1 VGPKNPLVVCERIT
15 ITGVALADILEAR
28 GGELVVAAME
38 RIRARVPAYRDADG
52 ALLEDV
58 RQHVVQHH
66 ELICQVLRRDSPP
79 QPRELEFVARHAALR
94 ARRGILLG
102 DFMEAFRA
110 YNEVLWD
117 AMEDESEALG
127 AARAASLYIDLAATT
142 ASGAYLESE
151 QLLAA
156 GRDQVRRD
164 LLEDLLA
171 GTPPASAASLA
182 AARDCGLEDGTRC
195 LLVAALPVEAPED
208 ERDLHSAAVALG
220 KAAGGR
226 VPALAVVRHGEIV
239 VIRAVGAS
247 ERPSLSKRL
256 QRVKGLNIGVSTIQ
270 NGLGGI
276 PDAYREASLAAGRVS
291 GGGVLSLADMT
302 PFEFLTLRSSGV
314 ARRLTDPVVAEFV
327 REDRAKGGML
337 ITTLEAYVAADLNV
351 KAAAEALLIHV
362 NTAHH
367 RLGRIEEKTG
377 RDLRR
382 VMDIV
387 DLLIAIRLP

>member
-1 VGPKNPLVVCERIT
+1 M
-15 ITGVALADILEAR
+15 ALADILEAR
-28 GGELVVAAME
+28 GDELIVAATE
-38 RIRARVPAYRDADG
+38 RIRARVPVYRDADE
-52 ALLEDV
+52 ALLASVHE
-58 RQHVVQHH
+58 HVAQHH
-66 ELICQVLRRDSPP
+66 GLVCAVLRRGTPP
-79 QPRELEFVARHAALR
+79 TPRELDFVARHAALR
-94 ARRGILLG
+94 ARRGIPLA

-117 AMEDESEALG
+117 AMEDQSEAL
-127 AARAASLYIDLAATT
+127 ADARAASLYIDLAATT

-156 GRDQVRRD
+156 GRDRVRRD

-171 GTPPASAASLA
+171 GAPPASAASLA
-182 AARDCGLEDGTRC
+182 VARDCGLEDGTRC
-195 LLVAALPVEAPED
+195 LLVAALPVEAPD
-208 ERDLHSAAVALG
+208 DDRDLHGAAAALG

-226 VPALAVVRHGEIV
+226 SPALSVVRHGEIV

-256 QRVKGLNIGVSTIQ
+256 ARVKGLNIGVSTIQ
-270 NGLGGI
+270 DSLDGI

-314 ARRLTDPVVAEFV
+314 ARRLTDPVLAEFV

-337 ITTLEAYVAADLNV
+337 IKTLEAYVAADLNV
-351 KAAAEALLIHV
+351 KAASETMLVHV

-367 RLGRIEEKTG
+367 RLGRIEERTG

-382 VMDIV
+382 VMDII

>member
-1 VGPKNPLVVCERIT
+1 VSRLQSVD
-15 ITGVALADILEAR
+15 VALADILEAR
-28 GGELVVAAME
+28 GDELVVTAME
-38 RIRARVPAYRDADG
+38 RIRVRVPAYRDADD
-52 ALLEDV
+52 ALLESV
-58 RQHVVQHH
+58 RDHVAEHH
-66 ELICQVLRRDSPP
+66 ALICEVLRRGSPP

-94 ARRGILLG
+94 ARRGIPLA

-117 AMEDESEALG
+117 AMEDESQALG
-127 AARAASLYIDLAATT
+127 EARTASLYIDLAATA
-142 ASGAYLESE
+142 ASSAYLESE

-156 GRDQVRRD
+156 GRDRVRRD

-182 AARDCGLEDGTRC
+182 AARDCGLEDGARC
-195 LLVAALPVEAPED
+195 LLVAAVPVEAPED
-208 ERDLHSAAVALG
+208 ERDLHSAAAALG

-226 VPALAVVRHGEIV
+226 LPALAVVRHGEIV

-247 ERPSLSKRL
+247 ERPSLSNRL

-270 NGLGGI
+270 NGLDGI

-314 ARRLTDPVVAEFV
+314 ARRLTDPVIAEFV
-327 REDRAKGGML
+327 RSDRAKGGML
-337 ITTLEAYVAADLNV
+337 IKTLEAYVAADLNV
-351 KAAAEALLIHV
+351 KAAAEELLIHV

>member
-1 VGPKNPLVVCERIT
+1 ML
-15 ITGVALADILEAR
+15 LADILDAR
-28 GGELVVAAME
+28 SDELIAAAME
-38 RIRARVPAYRDADG
+38 RIQARVPTYRDADP

-58 RQHVVQHH
+58 RRHVAEHH
-66 ELICQVLRRDSPP
+66 ALICTVLRRDAPP

-94 ARRGILLG
+94 ARRGVPLA

-110 YNEVLWD
+110 YNAVLWD
-117 AMEDESEALG
+117 ALEDGGEALG

-164 LLEDLLA
+164 LLEDLLE

-182 AARDCGLEDGTRC
+182 VARDCGLEADSRC
-195 LLVAALPVEAPED
+195 LLVAALPVTAPED
-208 ERDLHSAAVALG
+208 ERDLHGAATALG
-220 KAAGGR
+220 NAAGGR
-226 VPALAVVRHGEIV
+226 TAVLAVVRHGEIV
-239 VIRAVGAS
+239 VVRAVGAT
-247 ERPSLSKRL
+247 ERPSLADALR
-256 QRVKGLNIGVSTIQ
+256 RVKGLNIGVSTVQ
-270 NGLGGI
+270 DNLAGI

-291 GGGVLSLADMT
+291 GGGVLSLADLT
-302 PFEFLTLRSSGV
+302 PFEFLTLRSSAV
-314 ARRLTDPVVAEFV
+314 ARRLTDPVLAEFV

-337 ITTLEAYVAADLNV
+337 IKTLEAYVAADLNV
-351 KAAAEALLIHV
+351 KATAEALLVHV

-367 RLGRIEEKTG
+367 RLGRIEEKTR
-377 RDLRR
+377 RDLRH